1 MLRNWI
7 TAVTLVA
14 GLLLGTGLW
23 GQEHVHGASTGRP
36 SRVEPT
42 GAVSL
47 PGLLAA
53 SDQAVRAIELAA
65 QDGDPPALTEA
76 VEAYTSAMAAVESY
90 LGETEPT
97 RVTRDLPRLEKALAR
112 QRSRLQ
118 DLADRSTPQAPWA
131 LREGLDASDRALDA
145 LSAARDSAAG
155 PPADTHHGAGQRRR
169 GCGHH

>member
-7 TAVTLVA
+7 TVVTLVA
-14 GLLLGTGLW
+14 GLLTASSLW

-36 SRVEPT
+36 PRVEPT
-42 GAVSL
+42 GVVSL

-65 QDGDPPALTEA
+65 QDGAPPALAEA
-76 VEAYTSAMAAVESY
+76 VETYASALAAVESY
-90 LGETEPT
+90 LEETDPV

-118 DLADRSTPQAPWA
+118 DLADRSTPQAPSA
-131 LREGLDASDRALDA
+131 LREALDATDRALDA
-145 LSAARDSAAG
+145 LSAARDAATG